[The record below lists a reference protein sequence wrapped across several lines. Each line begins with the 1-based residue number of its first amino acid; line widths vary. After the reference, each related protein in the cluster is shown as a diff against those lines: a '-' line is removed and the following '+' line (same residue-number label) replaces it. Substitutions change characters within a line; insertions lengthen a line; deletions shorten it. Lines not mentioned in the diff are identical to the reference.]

1 MGKSTISMAI
11 FHSDVSHYQRVSVD
25 LQTLWIPMESEN
37 FNAIAGSN
45 FSIVSL
51 SLSVSL
57 SLYIYIYIKGF
68 HIIQEA
74 HLHSNY
80 KEISEINMNSSC

>member
-1 MGKSTISMAI
+1 
-11 FHSDVSHYQRVSVD
+11 
-25 LQTLWIPMESEN
+25 MESEN

-57 SLYIYIYIKGF
+57 SLYIYIKGF